1 MRDEPGHDERQ
12 PETGEPVGAAR
23 EPAVPAGEPAVES
36 AGESAGES
44 TGKPAGSARSEN
56 DPVELAKGSAEAARK
71 LVGPPENP
79 AEPGDDHADSAVE
92 PETGEQPEE
101 TGEQPEETGEQPEET
116 GEQPEETGEPLPDA
130 PPDPVAQLAEAV
142 AALTE
147 QVREHHE
154 RAAARE
160 GVIDKLHAEVE
171 RLRAGEQNLVLR
183 PITKDLQNLRKDLL
197 HQARLLPAEIGRQQV
212 VNLLESFALSAEQA
226 LERCGSAPI
235 RPEIGAE
242 FAPREHRAIKVLPA
256 DDPAQHERIAVV
268 VSDGYLDT
276 TTDRVT
282 VPARVHVYRWSAETV
297 ATDNDPRAE
306 GMSADV

>member
-12 PETGEPVGAAR
+12 PETGEPVDAAR
-23 EPAVPAGEPAVES
+23 QPEVLAGEPAVES
-36 AGESAGES
+36 AE
-44 TGKPAGSARSEN
+44 KPPGSARSEN
-56 DPVELAKGSAEAARK
+56 DPVEPAKGAAEAARK

-79 AEPGDDHADSAVE
+79 AELGTDTADSAVE
-92 PETGEQPEE
+92 PQSGEQPEE
-101 TGEQPEETGEQPEET
+101 SAES
-116 GEQPEETGEPLPDA
+116 LPDA

-142 AALTE
+142 TALTE
-147 QVREHHE
+147 QIREHHE

-160 GVIDKLHAEVE
+160 RVIDKLHAEVE

-212 VNLLESFALSAEQA
+212 VDLLESFALSAEQA

-235 RPEIGAE
+235 RPEIGADFE
-242 FAPREHRAIKVLPA
+242 PREHRAIKVLPA

-282 VPARVHVYRWSAETV
+282 VPARVHVYRWSAET
-297 ATDNDPRAE
+297 APTTENDSRAE

>member
-1 MRDEPGHDERQ
+1 MRDEPGHDDRR
-12 PETGEPVGAAR
+12 PETGEPVGAAP
-23 EPAVPAGEPAVES
+23 ESTVPEEAQPAVES
-36 AGESAGES
+36 AES
-44 TGKPAGSARSEN
+44 TEKPPEPAQPEN
-56 DPVELAKGSAEAARK
+56 APVGSAEEPAESAKGAADAARK
-71 LVGPPENP
+71 LVGSVENP
-79 AEPGDDHADSAVE
+79 AGPREKPAE
-92 PETGEQPEE
+92 PEPGEQPEE
-101 TGEQPEETGEQPEET
+101 SA
-116 GEQPEETGEPLPDA
+116 EPLPDA
-130 PPDPVAQLAEAV
+130 PPGPVAQLAEAV

-160 GVIDKLHAEVE
+160 RVIDKLHAEVE

-197 HQARLLPAEIGRQQV
+197 HQARLLPAEVGRQQV
-212 VNLLESFALSAEQA
+212 VDLLESFALSAEQA

-282 VPARVHVYRWSAETV
+282 VPARVHVYRWSAETAP
-297 ATDNDPRAE
+297 ATENDPRAE

>member
-1 MRDEPGHDERQ
+1 M
-12 PETGEPVGAAR
+12 
-23 EPAVPAGEPAVES
+23 
-36 AGESAGES
+36 
-44 TGKPAGSARSEN
+44 
-56 DPVELAKGSAEAARK
+56 
-71 LVGPPENP
+71 VGPPENP
-79 AEPGDDHADSAVE
+79 AELGDDHADSAVE
-92 PETGEQPEE
+92 QESGEQPEE
-101 TGEQPEETGEQPEET
+101 SGEQPQESGEQPEES
-116 GEQPEETGEPLPDA
+116 GEPLPDA

-212 VNLLESFALSAEQA
+212 VDLLESFALSAEQA

-297 ATDNDPRAE
+297 ATENDPRAE

>member
-36 AGESAGES
+36 TE
-44 TGKPAGSARSEN
+44 KPPGSARSEN
-56 DPVELAKGSAEAARK
+56 DPVEPAKGSAEAARK

-79 AEPGDDHADSAVE
+79 AELRDDHADSAVE
-92 PETGEQPEE
+92 PESGKQPEESGKQPEESGEQPEE
-101 TGEQPEETGEQPEET
+101 S
-116 GEQPEETGEPLPDA
+116 GEPLPDA

-212 VNLLESFALSAEQA
+212 VDLFESFALSAEQA

-282 VPARVHVYRWSAETV
+282 VPARVHVYRWSAETA
-297 ATDNDPRAE
+297 ATENDPRAE

>member
-12 PETGEPVGAAR
+12 PATGEPVDAAR

-36 AGESAGES
+36 AG
-44 TGKPAGSARSEN
+44 KPPGPARSEN
-56 DPVELAKGSAEAARK
+56 DQVEPAKGSAEAARK

-79 AEPGDDHADSAVE
+79 AELGDDAADSAVE
-92 PETGEQPEE
+92 PETGEQP
-101 TGEQPEETGEQPEET
+101 GESA
-116 GEQPEETGEPLPDA
+116 EPLPDA
-130 PPDPVAQLAEAV
+130 PPDPVARLAEAV

-147 QVREHHE
+147 QVHEHHE
-154 RAAARE
+154 RAVARE
-160 GVIDKLHAEVE
+160 RVIDKLHADVE

-197 HQARLLPAEIGRQQV
+197 HQAGLLPAEIGRQQV
-212 VNLLESFALSAEQA
+212 VDLLESFALSAEQA

-282 VPARVHVYRWSAETV
+282 VPARVHVYRWSAESAP
-297 ATDNDPRAE
+297 ATENDPRAE